1 MRNAVSLGSTLTTDL
16 LTSLMA
22 YAEMLKQGGVYAQ
35 NRLFWTFVENVDRK
49 LMQMFDPFMGR

>member
-1 MRNAVSLGSTLTTDL
+1 MRNAVSLGSTLTMDL
-16 LTSLMA
+16 LTPLMA

-35 NRLFWTFVENVDRK
+35 NRLFWSLVENVDRK